1 MGTLAE
7 RLIRRNDAKPS
18 AKHLGFIASN
28 LDKIN
33 VESDLRREFNLS
45 C

>member
-33 VESDLRREFNLS
+33 VEAGI
-45 C
+45 